1 MSRVRSAS
9 DLQRSRAVS
18 PEIDMGEFC
27 RATDRLVI
35 QMAAPKLGGPLIA
48 AICSHQ
54 ALLALVESEML
65 QTQLWLGSAFLAMT
79 GSRLLWQRISQQRWR
94 DEGGSVEY
102 SIQPTHD
109 GRLELCQGSK
119 ARLSTTGRL
128 DPSSKHEARNG
139 DMLERRPDDVGRWF
153 SQWGYYTRS
162 IRRTLIG
169 VAAPATLYLPA
180 PPYVRMPDARERRP
194 VGIVRGC
201 DVIAL
206 KGPIHGTN
214 RGKRTVA
221 QLLAQDDFNRWLL
234 LDEVAVRSLADETW
248 GRAPGQ
254 QSQIKEKAA
263 FLAAWRI
270 VHERGHEVCLLDLTR
285 AIRDEVSKL
294 VPGPLGLNG
303 GESDSWIALLVRGKY
318 APIMRRLS
326 LAEAVLSG
334 RSGPQLRLI

>member
-1 MSRVRSAS
+1 MKV
-9 DLQRSRAVS
+9 DRA
-18 PEIDMGEFC
+18 G
-27 RATDRLVI
+27 
-35 QMAAPKLGGPLIA
+35 
-48 AICSHQ
+48 
-54 ALLALVESEML
+54 
-65 QTQLWLGSAFLAMT
+65 
-79 GSRLLWQRISQQRWR
+79 
-94 DEGGSVEY
+94 Y
-102 SIQPTHD
+102 SIQPMPD

-128 DPSSKHEARNG
+128 DPSSKQEARNG
-139 DMLERRPDDVGRWF
+139 DMLARRPDDAGRWF

-162 IRRTLIG
+162 IRCTLIG

-180 PPYVRMPDARERRP
+180 PVYVRMPEARERRP
-194 VGIVRGC
+194 VGILRGC

-221 QLLAQDDFNRWLL
+221 QLLAQGDFNRWLL

-270 VHERGHEVCLLDLTR
+270 VHERGHEVCLLDLKR
-285 AIRDEVSKL
+285 YHYDSHQQLRQH
-294 VPGPLGLNG
+294 LGDFVAAYNFG
-303 GESDSWIALLVRGKY
+303 
-318 APIMRRLS
+318 RRLKT
-326 LAEAVLSG
+326 LKGLTPYEAICKAWQNEPSRFTSNPHHQNPG
-334 RSGPQLRLI
+334 SNT